1 MFSNVVLMNMSAHGS
16 ETTKWQR
23 RKDDRPEEI
32 ILAALDLF
40 VEKGYA
46 ATRMLDVARKAGVSK
61 GTLYLYFENK
71 EAIFRAAV
79 EQLIVPRIS
88 QLEALQQSHQ
98 GSCEALIK
106 KMLMGWWQSVWHS
119 RLSVVPKL
127 LVSESGNF
135 PELARYFTENVVK
148 RVRLIFMQIIEQGIR
163 KKEFIDQDAL
173 TTARLLMAPIIQ
185 AAVWKYSFKAFD
197 DEQNPDEY
205 IRQHLHI
212 FLKGIQRETNR
223 GTL

>member
-1 MFSNVVLMNMSAHGS
+1 MSVSSSGA
-16 ETTKWQR
+16 EPVKWQR
-23 RKDDRPEEI
+23 RKENRPEEI

-46 ATRMLDVARKAGVSK
+46 ATRMLDVARQAGVSK

-98 GSCEALIK
+98 GSYEALIK
-106 KMLMGWWQSVWHS
+106 KMIMGWWQSVWHS

-127 LVSESGNF
+127 LISESGNF
-135 PELARYFTENVVK
+135 PELAQYFTEHVVK
-148 RVRLIFMQIIEQGIR
+148 RVRYIFVQAIEQGI
-163 KKEFIDQDAL
+163 KEKEFIEQDAV

-185 AAVWKYSFKAFD
+185 AAVWKYSFKVFD

-212 FLKGIQRETNR
+212 FLNGIQRKKH
-223 GTL
+223 